1 MSELEPLLDETEIS
15 KLLGRSV
22 ATLQKDRLRGP
33 PFIKVGRLV
42 RYRPSGVRAWLDDHT
57 RQSTSDQDAAKD
69 GAA

>member
-22 ATLQKDRLRGP
+22 ATLQKDRLRGNGP

-42 RYRPSGVRAWLDDHT
+42 RYRPSGVRAWLDERI
-57 RQSTSDQDAAKD
+57 RQSTSE
-69 GAA
+69 GAHAG

>member
-1 MSELEPLLDETEIS
+1 MGAAGRSKRE

-22 ATLQKDRLRGP
+22 ATLQKDRLRGNGP
-33 PFIKVGRLV
+33 PFIKVGRLS
-42 RYRPSGVRAWLDDHT
+42 RYRPSGVRARLDDHT